1 MKRPTGRTRNTKGWA
16 VMPAKCKSCPFGE
29 HGDKQLAGAV
39 LDRTLFQ
46 SSQICH
52 HPRLQGKK
60 ETHLCR
66 GQRDVQ
72 LKLLYRMGLIDGP
85 SDEAFYAKSRALGVL

>member
-1 MKRPTGRTRNTKGWA
+1 
-16 VMPAKCKSCPFGE
+16 MPAKCTTCPFGE
-29 HGDKQLAGAV
+29 NGDRRLAANV

-52 HPRLQGKK
+52 HPVLHGKN

-66 GQRDVQ
+66 GQRDEQ
-72 LKLLYRMGLIDGP
+72 LELLYRMGWIEEPTDA
-85 SDEAFYAKSRALGVL
+85 AFAKRSQELGVTP

>member
-1 MKRPTGRTRNTKGWA
+1 
-16 VMPAKCKSCPFGE
+16 MPAKCSTCPFGPS
-29 HGDKQLAGAV
+29 GDRQLAAAV

-52 HPRLQGKK
+52 HPRLAKKK

-66 GQRDVQ
+66 GQRDEQ
-72 LKLLYRMGLIDGP
+72 LTLLHRMGLIEEPTDA
-85 SDEAFYAKSRALGVL
+85 AFAQRSRELGVTP

>member
-1 MKRPTGRTRNTKGWA
+1 MVA
-16 VMPAKCKSCPFGE
+16 GE
-29 HGDKQLAGAV
+29 EAQRQRLAGDASQVHHLPLRGERRQEGAANV

-52 HPRLQGKK
+52 HPVLHGKK

-66 GQRDVQ
+66 GQRDEQ
-72 LKLLYRMGLIDGP
+72 LELLFRMGWIEEPTDA
-85 SDEAFYAKSRALGVL
+85 AFAKRSRDLGVTA